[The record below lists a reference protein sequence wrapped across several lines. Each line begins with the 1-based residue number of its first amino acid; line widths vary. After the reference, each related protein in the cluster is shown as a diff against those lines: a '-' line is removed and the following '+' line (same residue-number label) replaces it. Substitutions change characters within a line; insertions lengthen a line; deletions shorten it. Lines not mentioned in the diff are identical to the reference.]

1 MCISDIMS
9 LYIYKVAT
17 KSLNWGHI
25 IPITMVYDTLTSFF
39 LIIQQLSVVGNV
51 NNFIFTLVY
60 GTSNKLYSYKVGP
73 PNDS

>member
-1 MCISDIMS
+1 MS

-17 KSLNWGHI
+17 KSLNGGHI

-39 LIIQQLSVVGNV
+39 IIQQLSVVGNV
-51 NNFIFTLVY
+51 NNFIFTLVF